1 MNTNNTLMQRCH
13 NAVPRGVGQIH
24 PIFAERAEN
33 CRVWDVEGREY
44 LDFAGGIAVLN
55 TGHLHP
61 GIVSAVEAQLKK
73 LSHTCFQVLAYE
85 PYLALCER
93 MNQKVPG
100 DFAKKTLLVTTGSE
114 AVENAV
120 KIARAATKRSG
131 AIAFSGAYHGR
142 THYTLSLTG
151 KVHPYSAG
159 MGLMP
164 GHVYRALY
172 PCPLHNISDDDA
184 IASIERIFKND
195 AAPEDIAAIII
206 EPVQGEG
213 GFYAASPAFMQ
224 RLRALCDQ
232 HGIMLIADEVQSGAG
247 RTGTLFAMEQMGVAA
262 DITTFAKSIAGGF
275 PLAGVTGRADVMDA
289 IAPGGL
295 GGTYA
300 GNPIACVAAL
310 AVLLAYL
317 FAGLLV
323 VMIMRMLAEMAVA
336 TPDTGSFSTYA
347 DKAIGPWAGY
357 TIGWLY
363 WWFWVLVIPLEANIA
378 AIILNSWIPG
388 IPVWLFSLVITL
400 ALTGSNLLSVKNYGE
415 FEFWLALS
423 KVIAILAFIA
433 LGAAAISG
441 FYPYAEVSGI
451 SRLWDH
457 GGFMPNGF
465 GAVLSAM
472 LITMFSFMG
481 AEIVTIAAAESD
493 TPDKH
498 IVRATNSVIW

>member
-1 MNTNNTLMQRCH
+1 MSTNKELMQRRG

-61 GIVSAVEAQLKK
+61 KVVAAVEAQLKK

-85 PYLALCER
+85 PYLELCEI
-93 MNQKVPG
+93 MNKRVPG

-131 AIAFSGAYHGR
+131 TIAFSGAYHGR

-151 KVHPYSAG
+151 KVNPYSAG

-172 PCPLHNISDDDA
+172 PCELHGVSDDDA
-184 IASIERIFKND
+184 IASIHRIFKND
-195 AAPEDIAAIII
+195 AAPEDIAAIVI

-213 GFYAASPAFMQ
+213 GFYSASPDFMK
-224 RLRALCDQ
+224 RLRALCDE

-247 RTGTLFAMEQMGVAA
+247 RTGTLFAMEQLGVAA

-275 PLAGVTGRADVMDA
+275 PLAGVTGKAEVMDA

-300 GNPIACVAAL
+300 GSPIACAAAL
-310 AVLLAYL
+310 AVLETFDEENLLQRANDVGQKL
-317 FAGLLV
+317 KEGLLSIAETHREIGDVRGLGAMIAIELFEDGDVHKPNAKLTAEV
-323 VMIMRMLAEMAVA
+323 VARAR
-336 TPDTGSFSTYA
+336 
-347 DKAIGPWAGY
+347 DKGLILLSCGPY
-357 TIGWLY
+357 Y
-363 WWFWVLVIPLEANIA
+363 NVLRILVPLTVSDAQIKQGLDIIA
-378 AIILNSWIPG
+378 AC
-388 IPVWLFSLVITL
+388 FTE
-400 ALTGSNLLSVKNYGE
+400 AKKN
-415 FEFWLALS
+415 
-423 KVIAILAFIA
+423 
-433 LGAAAISG
+433 
-441 FYPYAEVSGI
+441 
-451 SRLWDH
+451 
-457 GGFMPNGF
+457 
-465 GAVLSAM
+465 
-472 LITMFSFMG
+472 
-481 AEIVTIAAAESD
+481 
-493 TPDKH
+493 
-498 IVRATNSVIW
+498 

>member
-1 MNTNNTLMQRCH
+1 MSTNKELMQRRG

-61 GIVSAVEAQLKK
+61 KVVAAVEAQLKK

-85 PYLALCER
+85 PYLELCEI
-93 MNQKVPG
+93 MNKRVPG

-131 AIAFSGAYHGR
+131 TIAFSGAYHGR

-151 KVHPYSAG
+151 KVNPYSAG

-172 PCPLHNISDDDA
+172 PCELHGVSDDDA
-184 IASIERIFKND
+184 IASIHRIFKND
-195 AAPEDIAAIII
+195 AAPEDIAAIVI

-213 GFYAASPAFMQ
+213 GFYSASPDFMK
-224 RLRALCDQ
+224 RLRALCDE

-247 RTGTLFAMEQMGVAA
+247 RTGTLFAMEQLGVAA

-275 PLAGVTGRADVMDA
+275 PLAGVTGKAEVMDA

-300 GNPIACVAAL
+300 GSPIACAAAL
-310 AVLLAYL
+310 AVLEAFDEENLLQRANDVGQKL
-317 FAGLLV
+317 KEGLLSIAETHREIGDVRGLGAMIAIELFENGDVHKPNAKLTADV
-323 VMIMRMLAEMAVA
+323 VAKAR
-336 TPDTGSFSTYA
+336 
-347 DKAIGPWAGY
+347 DKGLILLSCGPY
-357 TIGWLY
+357 Y
-363 WWFWVLVIPLEANIA
+363 NVLRILVPLTVSDAQIKQGLDIIA
-378 AIILNSWIPG
+378 AC
-388 IPVWLFSLVITL
+388 FTE
-400 ALTGSNLLSVKNYGE
+400 AKKN
-415 FEFWLALS
+415 
-423 KVIAILAFIA
+423 
-433 LGAAAISG
+433 
-441 FYPYAEVSGI
+441 
-451 SRLWDH
+451 
-457 GGFMPNGF
+457 
-465 GAVLSAM
+465 
-472 LITMFSFMG
+472 
-481 AEIVTIAAAESD
+481 
-493 TPDKH
+493 
-498 IVRATNSVIW
+498 

>member
-1 MNTNNTLMQRCH
+1 MNTNNALMQRRH

-44 LDFAGGIAVLN
+44 LDFAGGIAVQN

-213 GFYAASPAFMQ
+213 GFYAASPEFMQ

-300 GNPIACVAAL
+300 GNPIACAAAL
-310 AVLLAYL
+310 AVLDIFEQENLLQKANTLGKTLRDGLMEIAETHREIGDVRGLGAMIAIEL
-317 FAGLLV
+317 FENG
-323 VMIMRMLAEMAVA
+323 
-336 TPDTGSFSTYA
+336 D
-347 DKAIGPWAGY
+347 
-357 TIGWLY
+357 
-363 WWFWVLVIPLEANIA
+363 
-378 AIILNSWIPG
+378 PG
-388 IPVWLFSLVITL
+388 KPNA
-400 ALTGSNLLSVKNYGE
+400 ALTADIVARAREKGLILLSCGPYYNILRILVPLTIEASQIRQGLE
-415 FEFWLALS
+415 I
-423 KVIAILAFIA
+423 IAQCFDEAKQA
-433 LGAAAISG
+433 
-441 FYPYAEVSGI
+441 
-451 SRLWDH
+451 
-457 GGFMPNGF
+457 
-465 GAVLSAM
+465 
-472 LITMFSFMG
+472 
-481 AEIVTIAAAESD
+481 
-493 TPDKH
+493 
-498 IVRATNSVIW
+498 